1 MYVREATVDE
11 LPDVL
16 NVVDGGLLAVDVST
30 VRAAIDA
37 GDVLVAVASKPGE
50 DERVLGTLVLD
61 GTEVVAV
68 AVRPRRRGQG
78 IGTVLVET
86 ARERRGELVA
96 EFDDRVWPFWESL
109 GFDVDPVEGS
119 ERFRGRR

>member
-61 GTEVVAV
+61 GTEIVAV

-96 EFDDRVWPFWESL
+96 EFDDRVRPFWESL

>member
-96 EFDDRVWPFWESL
+96 EFDDRVRPFWESL